1 MGSVVRCVCVI
12 EREQNLVLFLF
23 FFSLSSF
30 FFLNKIHTHTLAHVQ
45 LTASVRLMYR
55 PTVVKSC
62 STRSNRYQGSIAACR
77 RRPRHQTADTAGTAG
92 DNANL
97 RGADAS
103 PPTTDCIV
111 SEQTSP
117 MPRAGYRQRHHE
129 AVARV
134 MVPERPSWSASGFI
148 VAQPAYKNKYINQN
162 KTVKTS

>member
-1 MGSVVRCVCVI
+1 MGSVVRC
-12 EREQNLVLFLF
+12 ERERKGKTYIQSFSSFSSLFL
-23 FFSLSSF
+23 L
-30 FFLNKIHTHTLAHVQ
+30 LKKNKIHTHTLAHVQ
-45 LTASVRLMYR
+45 LTASVRLLYR

-148 VAQPAYKNKYINQN
+148 VAQPACKNKYINQN